1 VYEICHAIGKRQV
14 RGLHTCRFLVI
25 LLRGRHSFFRKSS
38 SFRKAFFAT
47 GYGKT
52 IAFAG
57 REVKYGIVARTKTA
71 FGCQNGR
78 FIR

>member
-1 VYEICHAIGKRQV
+1 MSLLGIINSARWSD
-14 RGLHTCRFLVI
+14 I
-25 LLRGRHSFFRKSS
+25 LRKSA
-38 SFRKAFFAT
+38 SFRKALFAT

-57 REVKYGIVARTKTA
+57 REVKYGIVARTKTV

-78 FIR
+78 FIC

>member
-1 VYEICHAIGKRQV
+1 MSLLGIINSARWSD
-14 RGLHTCRFLVI
+14 I
-25 LLRGRHSFFRKSS
+25 LRKSS

-57 REVKYGIVARTKTA
+57 REVKYGIGVRAKTVAGDR
-71 FGCQNGR
+71 NGR
-78 FIR
+78 YIHRAFPR